1 MRVVS
6 SRELSSSLTRASAS
20 CSSDT
25 SSSTSSSPVAFEF
38 KIKGCHFK
46 CFKLSILETVCV
58 WVCVMIL
65 SEGIIAWSCLQKQL
79 LQGRNTHLACSANCL
94 KSSHCENCQCS
105 PLLIVIN
112 LGSKLSEM
120 QLNMSCLWYCLFY
133 GQIMIIGHSCSRKFN
148 VFIFLFFSAFVFW
161 LWSVFNVTMIFL
173 RTIIVSIMRI
183 CWSLR
188 PISSFWETDPKS
200 LFNRLLTHHLGRLLT
215 QVQLQKLLKA
225 HL

>member
-25 SSSTSSSPVAFEF
+25 SSSTSSSPVALEF

-79 LQGRNTHLACSANCL
+79 LQGRNTHLACSANSL
-94 KSSHCENCQCS
+94 KSSHRENCQCS

-112 LGSKLSEM
+112 LGSQLYEM
-120 QLNMSCLWYCLFY
+120 WTSSRNCTCHVFDIVFLWSDHDHRTLLFSKIQCLYL
-133 GQIMIIGHSCSRKFN
+133 
-148 VFIFLFFSAFVFW
+148 FLFLCLCLLVMKCFQCDHDFPQDNHCFHHED
-161 LWSVFNVTMIFL
+161 LLITQTN
-173 RTIIVSIMRI
+173 III
-183 CWSLR
+183 
-188 PISSFWETDPKS
+188 
-200 LFNRLLTHHLGRLLT
+200 LGNWP
-215 QVQLQKLLKA
+215 QKPV
-225 HL
+225 

>member
-25 SSSTSSSPVAFEF
+25 SSSISSSPVALEF

-79 LQGRNTHLACSANCL
+79 LQGRNTHLACSANSL
-94 KSSHCENCQCS
+94 KSSHRKNCQCS

-112 LGSKLSEM
+112 LGSQLSEM
-120 QLNMSCLWYCLFY
+120 WTSSRNFTCHVFDIVFLWGFAD
-133 GQIMIIGHSCSRKFN
+133 HSDQYQ
-148 VFIFLFFSAFVFW
+148 
-161 LWSVFNVTMIFL
+161 
-173 RTIIVSIMRI
+173 
-183 CWSLR
+183 
-188 PISSFWETDPKS
+188 TDPKS